1 MIQFTTSYATIENA
15 LQQNINFTLQ
25 QTTPASAITT
35 TTTISEITDA
45 TPTDTDIEQD
55 DSEHFILIPFAVLL
69 FIVAL
74 SALVFLIGRNR
85 RRLAQTYFR
94 RRSEYRYKFEDDSDS
109 QLERGD
115 THDFDDPSECLLKGK
130 LQIDNSYDSTLR
142 KGIRT

>member
-130 LQIDNSYDSTLR
+130 LQIDNVCE
-142 KGIRT
+142 I

>member
-1 MIQFTTSYATIENA
+1 MIQFSTSYATTKYAVE
-15 LQQNINFTLQ
+15 QNINFTLQ
-25 QTTPASAITT
+25 QTTPASAVTT
-35 TTTISEITDA
+35 TTTINNITDA

-115 THDFDDPSECLLKGK
+115 TYDFDDPSECLLKGK

-142 KGIRT
+142 KGICT